1 MIRIQIPSEQVEVG
15 SALKGQVTWTPEK
28 ESKPR
33 GLRVTLGWR
42 TEGRGNTKEGTCD
55 ETERTDIAPG
65 STVTLPFEFHVP
77 IDEPV
82 SYDGKLMKII
92 WEITVQVDLP
102 FARDEIEKREIRV
115 VPGLYR
121 PENHPDD
128 DDDFDDRDE
137 MDGGDQETEPPQRLP

>member
-1 MIRIQIPSEQVEVG
+1 MIRIQMPSEQVEVG
-15 SALKGQVTWTPEK
+15 SSLKGQVTWTPEK

-42 TEGRGNTKEGTCD
+42 TEGRGNKKEGTCD

-77 IDEPV
+77 IEGPV

-92 WEITVQVDLP
+92 WEIMVRADLP
-102 FARDEIEKREIRV
+102 FARDEIEKKEIRV

-121 PENHPDD
+121 PENHADD
-128 DDDFDDRDE
+128 DDDFDDLEDLGEDE
-137 MDGGDQETEPPQRLP
+137 DEPDEQKI

>member
-1 MIRIQIPSEQVEVG
+1 MIRVEIPSGPVEVG
-15 SALKGQVTWTPEK
+15 ATLKGQVTWTPDGDA
-28 ESKPR
+28 KPR

-42 TEGRGNTKEGTCD
+42 TEGKGNKKEGTCD

-77 IDEPV
+77 IDGPV
-82 SYDGKLMKII
+82 SYDGKLMRII
-92 WEITVQVDLP
+92 WEVMARVDLP
-102 FARDEIEKREIRV
+102 FTRDEMEKREIRV

-128 DDDFDDRDE
+128 DDDFQGMDDEDE
-137 MDGGDQETEPPQRLP
+137 EPEPP